1 MEPSQR
7 ILKFRKRKI
16 KTDLCV
22 CVNSKLLFNVRN
34 RHAFFSLVYSLQQT
48 CVHYLSE
55 CYELSLG

>member
-34 RHAFFSLVYSLQQT
+34 THAFFSLVYSL
-48 CVHYLSE
+48 
-55 CYELSLG
+55 